1 MSDNSDNTSAG
12 NDLIGKF
19 ACLTL
24 LFGVAAQIIA
34 YLFFLEQGIKF
45 SGIDFE
51 KEELM
56 FGWVLQG
63 LAFLCTVLTL
73 FLALKLED

>member
-1 MSDNSDNTSAG
+1 MTDDHESFSRG
-12 NDLIGKF
+12 LPGKF

-24 LFGVAAQIIA
+24 LFGIGAQVIA
-34 YLFFLEQGIKF
+34 YLFFLEQGIKV
-45 SGIDFE
+45 SGIDFS

-63 LAFLCTVLTL
+63 LSFMCTVLTL
-73 FLALKLED
+73 YLALKIED